1 LLRNKAA
8 ATIAIVSGVLF
19 LISGYKANL
28 ALYHL
33 IEKGISAYTGD
44 FGRYAVIPIVIL
56 TMVAQLG
63 GIAVIVGGILFAKNH
78 ITSGKVLVIIGTGQG
93 IITVV
98 LSLIL
103 GLVGQGL
110 SYANSYFIW
119 LASSATGLGIVFSIV
134 ARYVARG
141 R

>member
-1 LLRNKAA
+1 
-8 ATIAIVSGVLF
+8 
-19 LISGYKANL
+19 
-28 ALYHL
+28 
-33 IEKGISAYTGD
+33 
-44 FGRYAVIPIVIL
+44 
-56 TMVAQLG
+56 
-63 GIAVIVGGILFAKNH
+63 
-78 ITSGKVLVIIGTGQG
+78 VLVIIGTGQG